1 MTFHSSSPLM
11 LVLNQQGDLLHSFD
25 TGLTEGHGIA
35 AIREGRTDHVWI
47 ADCGTKSW
55 LINGQQH

>member
-1 MTFHSSSPLM
+1 M